1 MNPIVTGLLTLIQYA
16 PAAIKEINDLYTA
29 VRADLSSTDQV
40 TIDTALKAAQDADA
54 AATSSAVSA
63 LDKAA
68 QR

>member
-1 MNPIVTGLLTLIQYA
+1 MNPLVGALLTAIQYA
-16 PAAIKEINDLYTA
+16 PAAIKEINALYTA